1 MPQSDQ
7 GITPD
12 RFTVIPRVLIFL
24 TRGESVLLLKGA
36 PTKRLWA
43 GKYNGV
49 GGHIEQGED
58 ALTAANRELFEET
71 GLRSALRLAGTVIVD
86 AGGRTGVCLFVFRGE
101 SESGEPSP
109 SAEGQ
114 AEWMPLSL
122 LNNYPLVEDVAV
134 LLNRLRGMSEFESP
148 FSARSYYDAQ
158 EKLRVVFTK

>member
-7 GITPD
+7 GIARD
-12 RFTVIPRVLIFL
+12 RYMLIPRVLIFL
-24 TRGESVLLLKGA
+24 TRGGSVLLLKGA
-36 PTKRLWA
+36 PKKRLWA

-86 AGGRTGVCLFVFRGE
+86 AGERVGVCLFIFRGE

-114 AEWMPLSL
+114 AAWIPLSQL
-122 LNNYPLVEDVAV
+122 KDYPLVEDVAV
-134 LLNRLRGMSEFESP
+134 LLNHLRGMSEFERP

-158 EKLRVVFTK
+158 EKLRVVFAE

>member
-12 RFTVIPRVLIFL
+12 RYMLIPRVLIFL

-36 PTKRLWA
+36 ESKRLWA

-71 GLRSALRLAGTVIVD
+71 GLRSALRLVGTVIVD
-86 AGGRTGVCLFVFRGE
+86 AGERTGVCLFIFRGE
-101 SESGEPSP
+101 SEAGEPIE

-114 AEWMPLSL
+114 AEWIPFAGL
-122 LNNYPLVEDVAV
+122 E
-134 LLNRLRGMSEFESP
+134 EFWK
-148 FSARSYYDAQ
+148 AC
-158 EKLRVVFTK
+158 